1 MSKEKFKH
9 YLEWFLL
16 AAAVIVFYKTFDSL
30 HIIYDVFKMIL
41 TILTPF
47 IVGGALAYFLYPIC
61 KKMEVILEKTK
72 KPWVIKR
79 RLSLSVFIT
88 YFAFLLLLAILLL
101 YLIPLTINNVMDFIS
116 KSGQYVEQFDQLVT
130 STFSDPKLVAFLQS
144 TFNDFQI
151 PFDRLLNFDVL
162 KYAQGAINTAGVLL
176 SWIMGIV
183 ICPYVLFERRN
194 LMRIFDQFMG
204 MFIDQK
210 KIALIHYYVR
220 KVHVI
225 FSNFIYGKA
234 VDSLIIGIIAYIG
247 FSLLNLKFAFML
259 ALIIMVTN
267 MIPYFGPFIGGIPV
281 VIITLIVMNPITAIW
296 VALFIFALQQFDG
309 LILGPAILGD
319 SVGISPFWIIFAIT
333 LFGGLFGFLGM
344 FLGVPL
350 IAVIRMIILEVR
362 DYQTKNSNKKLTDEI
377 E

>member
-1 MSKEKFKH
+1 M
-9 YLEWFLL
+9 
-16 AAAVIVFYKTFDSL
+16 
-30 HIIYDVFKMIL
+30 
-41 TILTPF
+41 
-47 IVGGALAYFLYPIC
+47 
-61 KKMEVILEKTK
+61 
-72 KPWVIKR
+72 
-79 RLSLSVFIT
+79 
-88 YFAFLLLLAILLL
+88 
-101 YLIPLTINNVMDFIS
+101 
-116 KSGQYVEQFDQLVT
+116 
-130 STFSDPKLVAFLQS
+130 
-144 TFNDFQI
+144 
-151 PFDRLLNFDVL
+151 
-162 KYAQGAINTAGVLL
+162 
-176 SWIMGIV
+176 
-183 ICPYVLFERRN
+183 
-194 LMRIFDQFMG
+194 
-204 MFIDQK
+204 
-210 KIALIHYYVR
+210 
-220 KVHVI
+220 
-225 FSNFIYGKA
+225 
-234 VDSLIIGIIAYIG
+234 IIGIIAYIG